1 MRVGVSFSI
10 PIEEILEHVAL
21 ILRSRAPLHESVEDY
36 RRLLRALDSKVKLDS
51 GSAKLLLSQIESLR
65 KELLSA
71 DQTLEDSANILTGYV
86 GFLEQ
91 EEQHTSPPVVQQPDV
106 APPQVS
112 EPPQEVENEE

>member
-21 ILRSRAPLHESVEDY
+21 ILRSRAPLHESVENY
-36 RRLLRALDSKVKLDS
+36 KRLLRTLDSKIELDS
-51 GSAKLLLSQIESLR
+51 TAAKLLLNQIENLR

-86 GFLEQ
+86 GFLE
-91 EEQHTSPPVVQQPDV
+91 EKEQHVPNPADQQSDFASPQP
-106 APPQVS
+106 AA
-112 EPPQEVENEE
+112 PPQEVENEE